1 MLPEGRRQRYL
12 IWARCRAIFSSDGA
26 SAPFSSQTPHST
38 SQHPGAPPFKISNN
52 LRYNPAVLSG
62 SAAISI
68 SGLTKRYRGLI
79 AVNHLD
85 LEVRRGE
92 IFGFLGLN
100 GAGKTTT
107 IRILLDL
114 LRPTSGHAAIFG
126 HDCQSDSLEARAA
139 IGYLPGEMGVYSN
152 LTGHELLTFLA
163 KIGGATVSGE
173 HRRSLTQRFELSER
187 DLSRKLR
194 EYSTGMKRKLGL
206 IQAFQADPQL
216 LILDEPTEGL
226 DPLMQE
232 AFYELLA
239 DARHRG
245 RTVFMSSHVLPEVER
260 VCDRIAVLRKGEVV
274 LLSSVEDT
282 RKLAPRRVRVS
293 FQQDVSVPASL
304 PQRYEMLDAKPRTWI
319 LSVTGQLGSL
329 PSFLASL
336 PVADLAVEE
345 SRLEDVLVKYY
356 RDGAE

>member
-1 MLPEGRRQRYL
+1 MP
-12 IWARCRAIFSSDGA
+12 
-26 SAPFSSQTPHST
+26 
-38 SQHPGAPPFKISNN
+38 
-52 LRYNPAVLSG
+52 SG

-68 SGLTKRYRGLI
+68 RGLTKRYGKHI

-85 LEVRRGE
+85 LEVPHGE

-114 LRPTSGHAAIFG
+114 LRPTSGHAAVFG
-126 HDCQSDSLEARAA
+126 HDCQSDSLQARSSV
-139 IGYLPGEMGVYSN
+139 GYLPGEMGVYSDLTGRELLLFLERIGTGTVSKQHRNN
-152 LTGHELLTFLA
+152 LTE
-163 KIGGATVSGE
+163 
-173 HRRSLTQRFELSER
+173 RFELGDR

-206 IQAFQADPQL
+206 IQAFQTDPLL

-239 DARHRG
+239 DVRKRG
-245 RTVFMSSHVLPEVER
+245 RTVFMSSHVVPEVQR
-260 VCDRIAVLRKGEVV
+260 VCDRIAMVRKGEIV
-274 LLSSVEDT
+274 LRSSVEDA
-282 RKLAPRRVRVS
+282 RKLASRRVRVE
-293 FQQDVSVPASL
+293 FEQDVSVPPSL
-304 PQRYEMLDAKPRTWI
+304 PQDYKMIDAKPRTWV
-319 LSVTGQLGSL
+319 LLVTGPLGSL
-329 PSFLASL
+329 PSFLATL
-336 PVADLAVEE
+336 PVADLSVEE
-345 SRLEDVLVKYY
+345 ARLEDVLVKYY

>member
-1 MLPEGRRQRYL
+1 
-12 IWARCRAIFSSDGA
+12 
-26 SAPFSSQTPHST
+26 
-38 SQHPGAPPFKISNN
+38 
-52 LRYNPAVLSG
+52 VLSS

-68 SGLTKRYRGLI
+68 SGLTKRYGKLI
-79 AVNHLD
+79 AIDHLD
-85 LEVRRGE
+85 LEVTRGE

-114 LRPTSGHAAIFG
+114 LRPTSGNAAVFG
-126 HDCQSDSLEARAA
+126 HDCQSDSLKARSAV
-139 IGYLPGEMGVYSN
+139 GYLPGEMGIYSD
-152 LTGHELLTFLA
+152 LTGHELLVFLER
-163 KIGGATVSGE
+163 IGGETVSRE
-173 HRRSLTQRFELSER
+173 HRNNLTERFELSDR

-206 IQAFQADPQL
+206 IQAFQAEPQL

-232 AFYELLA
+232 SFYELLA
-239 DARHRG
+239 DVRNRG

-274 LLSSVEDT
+274 LLSSVEDA
-282 RKLAPRRVRVS
+282 RKLASRRVRVA
-293 FQQDVSVPASL
+293 FQQDVAVPATL
-304 PQRYEMLDAKPRTWI
+304 PQGYELIDAKPRTWI
-319 LSVTGQLGSL
+319 FRVTGQLGSL
-329 PSFLASL
+329 PSFLVAY
-336 PVADLAVEE
+336 PVTDLAVEE
-345 SRLEDVLVKYY
+345 ARLEDVLVKYY